1 MNNSNYD
8 KNDIIRVMNKK
19 KQIGY
24 DINKKDIDS
33 TIRFLEIND
42 PENATP
48 ERAID
53 FLVYTKSNL
62 RDGAQIDLGASL
74 LDLYE
79 EFKKSL

>member
-8 KNDIIRVMNKK
+8 KNGIIRAMNKK

-24 DINKKDIDS
+24 DINEKDIDS

-42 PENATP
+42 SENATP

-53 FLVYTKSNL
+53 FLIYTKSNL
-62 RDGAQIDLGASL
+62 RNGAQIDLGANL
-74 LDLYE
+74 LDLYK
-79 EFKKSL
+79 EFNKSL

>member
-8 KNDIIRVMNKK
+8 NNDIIRAMNKK

-24 DINKKDIDS
+24 DINEKDIDG
-33 TIRFLEIND
+33 TIRFLNINNFQ
-42 PENATP
+42 NATQKQ
-48 ERAID
+48 AID

-62 RDGAQIDLGASL
+62 RNGAQIDLGTNL
-74 LDLYE
+74 LDLYK